1 MMTGHNTHHPKSNQ
15 PISDTIVSSLSP
27 ESTQQAITGDLRL
40 RSEWTDPYQEES
52 NAINDRLLVAEIVIG
67 LVVGIIV
74 VAVRNPPCTAAE
86 IHESSTPLLK
96 ILN

>member
-1 MMTGHNTHHPKSNQ
+1 MTGHNTHHHKSNQ
-15 PISDTIVSSLSP
+15 PISDTIVSSLSS
-27 ESTQQAITGDLRL
+27 ESTQKAITGDLRP
-40 RSEWTDPYQEES
+40 RTEWTDPYQEES